1 MYKTRTRHSSSW
13 ERLMCHWFGHEMVEG
28 LKYHTAT
35 KRGCSKV
42 CQRCG
47 FYDVLEEDVGNLPF
61 TSASSP
67 QPSKT

>member
-13 ERLMCHWFGHEMVEG
+13 QKLMCRWFGHQMTDG

-35 KRGCSKV
+35 KRGCPKV

-47 FYDVLEEDVGNLPF
+47 FYDVLEETIDSQSPTGHTKQLP
-61 TSASSP
+61 SS
-67 QPSKT
+67 

>member
-13 ERLMCHWFGHEMVEG
+13 QKLMCRWFGHQMTDG

-35 KRGCSKV
+35 RRGCAKV

-47 FYDVLEEDVGNLPF
+47 FYDVLEEIIESQS
-61 TSASSP
+61 SAEHTKQLSSR
-67 QPSKT
+67 